1 MLASSTIIE
10 EILALRKIG
19 LASIAFFYHDF
30 RDDQKKD
37 RHGLLT
43 SLLVQLCHQSD
54 SYSDKLTQFYMEYSN
69 GSQLPSDTALLRC
82 LMDVLKV
89 PGQAPVYLIVD
100 ALDECPN
107 TTAMPSPRENVL
119 KLVEQLIDSQLPN
132 LRICVTSRPEADI
145 NRVLGALT
153 FHSVS
158 LHNQSG
164 QLEDIENY
172 IKSVISMDPRN
183 RRWTAEDKQLVI
195 DTLSE
200 NANGM

>member
-1 MLASSTIIE
+1 LVSSTIIE
-10 EILALRKIG
+10 EILALRKFG
-19 LASIAFFYHDF
+19 LASIGFFYHDF

-54 SYSDKLTQFYMEYSN
+54 SYSDKLTQFYLEYSN
-69 GSQLPSDTALLRC
+69 GSQQPSDTALLRC
-82 LMDVLKV
+82 LMDVLKL

-119 KLVEQLIDSQLPN
+119 KLVEQLIDSRLPN
-132 LRICVTSRPEADI
+132 LRICVTSRPEVDI
-145 NRVLGALT
+145 KALLGPLS
-153 FHSVS
+153 FRSIS
-158 LHNQSG
+158 LHDESG

-172 IKSVISMDPRN
+172 IKSVVTKDTRN
-183 RRWTAEDKQLVI
+183 RKWKAEDKELVI
-195 DTLSE
+195 DMLTR
-200 NANGM
+200 NADGM